1 MLSFLFPLL
10 YWDDVHWEFLFFY
23 AVFQLKNNHN
33 VQSNEDTQQIKA
45 KLKLEDGGP
54 RLNKVKL
61 Q

>member
-1 MLSFLFPLL
+1 MRIFLVF
-10 YWDDVHWEFLFFY
+10 FLQ
-23 AVFQLKNNHN
+23 VFQLKNNHN
-33 VQSNEDTQQIKA
+33 VQPNENTEQIKA